1 MKKFYLCLDEN
12 LPTKMWMIGSN
23 TLNALHGNPSNFT
36 LRGNYLEKGFLAASP
51 RCKKNVQSSLPKKK
65 FDIFFNFFLN
75 YMKNNGMFFF
85 LKKNFLQGVNVLKM
99 SLPHSFRNR
108 LRQKIGGDCL
118 KNPCK
123 SFFLKR
129 FMVKFRTGQLLST

>member
-51 RCKKNVQSSLPKKK
+51 RCKKIVQSSLPKKK
-65 FDIFFNFFLN
+65 FDIFINFFLN

-99 SLPHSFRNR
+99 SLPHSFRDR
-108 LRQKIGGDCL
+108 LRQKIGGDCPKTL
-118 KNPCK
+118 VKR
-123 SFFLKR
+123 FFLKT
-129 FMVKFRTGQLLST
+129 VYGQV

>member
-1 MKKFYLCLDEN
+1 
-12 LPTKMWMIGSN
+12 MIGPN

-51 RCKKNVQSSLPKKK
+51 KNVKNSLPRKK

-99 SLPHSFRNR
+99 SLPHSFRDTQTENR
-108 LRQKIGGDCL
+108 R
-118 KNPCK
+118 
-123 SFFLKR
+123 
-129 FMVKFRTGQLLST
+129 

>member
-1 MKKFYLCLDEN
+1 
-12 LPTKMWMIGSN
+12 MIRPN

-51 RCKKNVQSSLPKKK
+51 RCKKNVQSSLQGK

-99 SLPHSFRNR
+99 SLPHSFRDR
-108 LRQKIGGDCL
+108 LRQKIGGNCL

-123 SFFLKR
+123 IFF
-129 FMVKFRTGQLLST
+129 S